1 MAASCP
7 IRTRSDRGDF
17 LFNTIDHLFAE
28 VWSRPG
34 MSIRDRRLVLIGII
48 AAQAEVE
55 TLEIQLRAALHKGE
69 LTTDDVREI
78 VVLLPYY
85 IGYPRS
91 SRILLMSQRPPGG
104 DRKGGAAS
112 HAPLIVMR
120 RCPSADTPNPA
131 SPHRGSA
138 ADGREQGSTLILRH
152 CEERQ
157 RRGNPCHRL
166 GDTGLPRCARNDG
179 Q

>member
-1 MAASCP
+1 MQGLAFGLDGGVGFCADAMNSALQKRGTMP
-7 IRTRSDRGDF
+7 DDATREDGRRARGRQFFDEVYGGIVPYPDKDRQGDF

-69 LTTDDVREI
+69 LTTEDVREI

-91 SRILLMSQRPPGG
+91 SRILLMSQRLLAEIE
-104 DRKGGAAS
+104 KAAPQ
-112 HAPLIVMR
+112 A
-120 RCPSADTPNPA
+120 TP
-131 SPHRGSA
+131 R
-138 ADGREQGSTLILRH
+138 
-152 CEERQ
+152 
-157 RRGNPCHRL
+157 
-166 GDTGLPRCARNDG
+166 
-179 Q
+179 